1 MQSNADK
8 VARMMG
14 CWQQDIP
21 LYPTTMCKDT
31 QALRLR
37 LITEEFNEVVEAF
50 ETGQPIPEV
59 AKELCD
65 LLVVTYGTLLTMG
78 VNPDYAFNLV
88 HCSNM
93 SKLDKDG
100 RPVRRADG
108 KVLKGENY
116 RPPTMEFILDV
127 PNF

>member
-21 LYPTTMCKDT
+21 LYPTAMCKDT

-50 ETGQPIPEV
+50 ETGQTIPEV

-78 VNPDYAFNLV
+78 VNPDAAFDLV
-88 HCSNM
+88 HKSNM

-116 RPPTMEFILDV
+116 QPPAMEFILDV